1 MSRLNLYT
9 SDIIIKI
16 KIMTN
21 IKTPNIDEETI
32 TRLGLRLSDK
42 HVNCDPS
49 SRVFEYPHLDE
60 VFIMESDLYGN
71 KMPQDSCFLA
81 FNGNHGMIGKHLY
94 VETLKK
100 SSVSDIQ
107 RIVQANVEG

>member
-1 MSRLNLYT
+1 
-9 SDIIIKI
+9 
-16 KIMTN
+16 MTN
-21 IKTPNIDEETI
+21 IKTYNIDEETI

-42 HVNCDPS
+42 HVNLDPS
-49 SRVFEYPHLDE
+49 ARVFEYPHLDE

-81 FNGNHGMIGKHLY
+81 FTGKHGMIGKHLY

-100 SSVSDIQ
+100 SSVGDIQ
-107 RIVQANVEG
+107 RIVQSNIKG

>member
-1 MSRLNLYT
+1 
-9 SDIIIKI
+9 
-16 KIMTN
+16 MTDSEMY
-21 IKTPNIDEETI
+21 NIDEETI
-32 TRLGLRLSDK
+32 NRIGLRLSDK
-42 HVNCDPS
+42 HINPDPS

-71 KMPQDSCFLA
+71 KMPKDSCFLA
-81 FNGNHGMIGKHLY
+81 FTGNHGMIGKHMY

-107 RIVQANVEG
+107 KIVQTNNEG